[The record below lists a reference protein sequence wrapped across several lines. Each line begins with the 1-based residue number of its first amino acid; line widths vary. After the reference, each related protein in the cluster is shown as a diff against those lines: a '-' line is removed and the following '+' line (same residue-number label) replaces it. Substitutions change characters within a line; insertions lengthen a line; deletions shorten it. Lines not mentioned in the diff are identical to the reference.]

1 MLGTARVAKP
11 EQESFIEGDSFNSM
25 NYAFPNP
32 ANANQPTFSLNF
44 IWSEAILWITQLGQ
58 PALSLILAPPHTFK
72 ELHTFGSET
81 SI

>member
-44 IWSEAILWITQLGQ
+44 ILSEAIL
-58 PALSLILAPPHTFK
+58 
-72 ELHTFGSET
+72 
-81 SI
+81 